1 MRFRHLVFAV
11 LFSGWFSTSVAETSS
26 TQDALPLP
34 DAACSYAGNFTQD
47 RYLSGIT
54 EPIRTAGQFYFH
66 CEVGVVWAT
75 QEPIQDVL
83 ILHRNG
89 RGLQVSPDQ
98 AAQKLK
104 SRQSKFLGQ
113 LLTTLM
119 AGDQAA
125 LRELFEISALETD
138 QQYRLTPRQRKL
150 KRGIQTLVL
159 DLSQL
164 KPVRDLD
171 DNSENNSTLGIEI
184 LDRNDQ
190 TTRIAA
196 TQTRQF
202 EPSDNAAAQCASMT
216 DLDAEHC
223 DLLFGL

>member
-1 MRFRHLVFAV
+1 MRFRHLAFAV
-11 LFSGWFSTSVAETSS
+11 FFSGWFTPSFAETGSA
-26 TQDALPLP
+26 QDALPLP

-66 CEVGVVWAT
+66 CEYGVVWAT
-75 QEPIQDVL
+75 QEPIKDVL

-125 LRELFEISALETD
+125 LRELFEISATETAY
-138 QQYRLTPRQRKL
+138 QYQLLPRQRKL
-150 KRGIQTLVL
+150 KRGIQHLVL
-159 DLSQL
+159 DLAQL
-164 KPVRDLD
+164 QPLLD
-171 DNSENNSTLGIEI
+171 QSEMSSKEKALGIEI
-184 LDRNDQ
+184 LDRNHQ

-202 EPSDNAAAQCASMT
+202 EPTDNAAAQCASMT
-216 DLDAEHC
+216 DLGAEYC